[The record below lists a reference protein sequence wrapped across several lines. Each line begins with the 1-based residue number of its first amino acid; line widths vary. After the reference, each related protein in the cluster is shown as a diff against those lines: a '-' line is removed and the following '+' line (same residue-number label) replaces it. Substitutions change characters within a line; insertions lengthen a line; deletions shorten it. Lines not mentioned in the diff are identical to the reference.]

1 MDKDYQVTVDSLVKN
16 ELDGK
21 ANAIARYDDMLWK
34 IRSGYA
40 VILYASIGLV
50 AGLVNEETID
60 LNRTT
65 ALSISVLIFG
75 FSAFA
80 AFLDYS
86 FMRSKLRVVSYRDRL
101 TELAYKRA
109 NGEKMD
115 NENKPKDKEK
125 NELLECL
132 KNSGERRE
140 DINWSRW
147 TGFWR
152 PPILYGGTCLVCVA
166 AATILAK

>member
-1 MDKDYQVTVDSLVKN
+1 MNRDYLVTVDNLIKD

-21 ANAIARYDDMLWK
+21 AIAIARYDDMLWK

-40 VILYASIGLV
+40 VILYASIGLI
-50 AGLVNEETID
+50 AGLVNEETIE

-86 FMRSKLRVVSYRDRL
+86 FMRSKLRVVTYRDRL
-101 TELAYKRA
+101 TEFAYRRA
-109 NGEKMD
+109 SDLMLEEESKQEQGEKG
-115 NENKPKDKEK
+115 
-125 NELLECL
+125 ELLECL
-132 KNSGERRE
+132 KNSGERRD
-140 DINWSRW
+140 DINWSQW

-152 PPILYGGTCLVCVA
+152 PPILYGGTCLVCIT

>member
-1 MDKDYQVTVDSLVKN
+1 MDKDYRVTVDGLIKD

-21 ANAIARYDDMLWK
+21 ASAIARYDDMLWK

-40 VILYASIGLV
+40 VILYASIGLI
-50 AGLVNEETID
+50 AGLVNEGKIE
-60 LNRTT
+60 LNLIT
-65 ALSISVLIFG
+65 AFSISILIFG

-101 TELAYKRA
+101 TKLAYERA
-109 NGEKMD
+109 KSATGA
-115 NENKPKDKEK
+115 NEEEGD
-125 NELLECL
+125 LLECL

-140 DINWSRW
+140 DINWSQW

-152 PPILYGGTCLVCVA
+152 PPILYGGTCLVCISA
-166 AATILAK
+166 AIVLV

>member
-1 MDKDYQVTVDSLVKN
+1 MTIDNLIKD

-40 VILYASIGLV
+40 VILYASIGLI
-50 AGLVNEETID
+50 AGLVNEESID
-60 LNRTT
+60 LNKTT
-65 ALSISVLIFG
+65 AIAISVLIFG

-80 AFLDYS
+80 TFLDYS
-86 FMRSKLRVVSYRDRL
+86 FMRSKLRVVGYRDRL
-101 TELAYKRA
+101 TALAYKM
-109 NGEKMD
+109 GGGTD
-115 NENKPKDKEK
+115 LSDKEK
-125 NELLECL
+125 TVLFECL

-140 DINWSRW
+140 NVDWSHW

-152 PPILYGGTCLVCVA
+152 PPILYGGTCLVCITA
-166 AATILAK
+166 AAILAK